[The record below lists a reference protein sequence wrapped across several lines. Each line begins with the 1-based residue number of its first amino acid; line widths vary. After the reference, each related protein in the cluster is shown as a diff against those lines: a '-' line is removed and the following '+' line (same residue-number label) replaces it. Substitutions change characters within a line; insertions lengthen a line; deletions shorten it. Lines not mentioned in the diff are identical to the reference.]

1 MSIRLR
7 LILTFFVSLILA
19 CGSISLIVFFFVRAS
34 SNESFL
40 ELAVSQLDRV
50 EERIDTFMEPG
61 VMSVKYLAG
70 TELVRNSRGKLT
82 SYLDTTEQ
90 TTLLYANHPEY
101 ERLIYDEFL
110 HNYHSND
117 NYDLVFMAN
126 NDGQYAQSPEGRYK
140 SAGYDPRKRSW
151 YKEAMANPGDVTITS
166 PYLTTGAGMVCS
178 ILVKTFDKQ
187 GEPLGLL
194 GIDYTLQSLT
204 SDLYARRI
212 MKTGY
217 LVVFDANGRIISD
230 GHHPEYTEIEPKDY
244 PEFRK
249 AIAAAADGTIEGIGE
264 RGIDEYIVIKTMGTI
279 GWKIAVVFEK
289 NELLESSYS
298 LLRIILL
305 TTGVIF
311 ALVFIVVALIARGI
325 VRPIEDLIDASAI
338 ISSGEYENSETVRQ
352 ELQKKLSVTGQ
363 GESKKLSVALE
374 QMFKTL
380 QDRIEH
386 AQQASRAKSDFLS
399 NMSHEIRTPMN
410 AIIGMTTIGK
420 LAETI
425 ERKDYAFGK
434 ISNASTHLLG
444 VINDILDMSKIEA
457 NKLELSPTKF
467 NFEKMLRK
475 VVDVNIFR
483 VDERRQKLTISTDEA
498 IPRNL
503 IGDDQRLTQVITNLL
518 SNAVKFTPEDGA
530 IRINACLER
539 ADGDVCTIR
548 IDVTDT
554 GIGISEEQQTRL
566 FKSFEQAQ
574 SSTSREFGGTGL
586 GLAISRRIV
595 EMMGGRIWIKSALGE
610 GATFSF
616 TINAVDAHDDET
628 DRSDENAA
636 IGGDPSD
643 ETDIFKGYRI
653 ILAED
658 VEINRIIVLEL
669 LEATGIVIDCAE
681 NGVEAVNLFAEN
693 PAQYDM
699 IFMDIQMPKMDGY
712 DATKSIR
719 EMEQAYAKEI
729 PIVAMTANVFRED
742 IEKCLAVGMNGHVGK
757 PINIEE
763 VLEKLRTFL
772 KPRNF

>member
-7 LILTFFVSLILA
+7 LILTFFVSLILS
-19 CGSISLIVFFFVRAS
+19 CGSISLIVFFFVRAA

-61 VMSVKYLAG
+61 IMSVKYLAG
-70 TELVRNSRGKLT
+70 TDLVRNSRGKLT

-90 TTLLYANHPEY
+90 TPLLYANHPEY

-110 HNYHSND
+110 HNYNYND

-126 NDGQYAQSPEGRYK
+126 NDGQYTQSPEGRYK
-140 SAGYDPRKRSW
+140 AAGYDPRKRSW

-166 PYLTTGAGMVCS
+166 PYLTTGAGVVCS
-178 ILVKTFDKQ
+178 ILVKTFDEQ

-194 GIDYTLQSLT
+194 GVDYTLQSLT

-244 PEFRK
+244 PELRK
-249 AIAAAADGTIEGIGE
+249 AIAAAADGTMEGIGE
-264 RGIDEYIVIKTMGTI
+264 RGIDEYIVIKTMGSI
-279 GWKIAVVFEK
+279 GWKIAVIFEK
-289 NELLESSYS
+289 NELMESPYS

-311 ALVFIVVALIARGI
+311 VLAFIAVALIARGI
-325 VRPIEDLIDASAI
+325 VHPIEDLIDASAI

-352 ELQKKLSVTGQ
+352 ELQKKLSVTGH

-374 QMFKTL
+374 QMLKTL
-380 QDRIEH
+380 QDRIER

-399 NMSHEIRTPMN
+399 NMSHEIRTPIN
-410 AIIGMTTIGK
+410 AITGMTTIGK

-425 ERKDYAFGK
+425 ERKDYAFEK
-434 ISNASTHLLG
+434 IGEASTHLLG

-457 NKLELSPTKF
+457 NKLELSPAKF
-467 NFEKMLRK
+467 SFEKMLQK
-475 VVDVNIFR
+475 VEDVNIFR
-483 VDERRQKLTISTDEA
+483 VDERRQKLTISVDKA

-503 IGDDQRLTQVITNLL
+503 ISDDQRLTQVITNLL
-518 SNAVKFTPEDGA
+518 SNAIKFTPEDGA
-530 IRINACLER
+530 IQINACLES
-539 ADGDVCTIR
+539 ACGDVCTIR

-566 FKSFEQAQ
+566 FQSFEQAQ

-595 EMMGGRIWIKSALGE
+595 EMMGGRIWIESAPGD
-610 GATFSF
+610 GSTFSF
-616 TINAVDAHDDET
+616 TFNAVAAQDDEPE
-628 DRSDENAA
+628 RSDENAA
-636 IGGDPSD
+636 IDGDPSD
-643 ETDIFKGYRI
+643 ETNIFKGYRI

-658 VEINRIIVLEL
+658 VEINRLIVLGL
-669 LEATGIVIDCAE
+669 LEETGIVIDCAE
-681 NGVEAVNLFAEN
+681 NGVEAVELFAGN

-719 EMEQAYAKEI
+719 EMDLPYAKEI

-757 PINIEE
+757 PIDIGE

-772 KPRNF
+772 KPRN